1 MEKTSDETVVM
12 VFSGEYDLA
21 SQQQVRRAFDSLA
34 LAGHAVLDFTG
45 VTYIDST
52 VLSELVRLNALR
64 LERGLETVTL
74 ATANSNI
81 RRVLSLVQLTDVL
94 RVVESLDAA
103 VSSNGRAPTITYAD
117 SYL

>member
-1 MEKTSDETVVM
+1 MEKTRDATVVM

-21 SQQQVRRAFDSLA
+21 SRQQVRRAFDSLA
-34 LAGHAVLDFTG
+34 SVSRAILDFTA

-64 LERGLETVTL
+64 LEGGLEAVTL

-94 RVVESLDAA
+94 HVVDSLDDA
-103 VSSNGRAPTITYAD
+103 VTGEGTAPTVTYAD
-117 SYL
+117 SYS

>member
-1 MEKTSDETVVM
+1 MSNETVVM

-34 LAGHAVLDFTG
+34 PASRAVLDFTA
-45 VTYIDST
+45 VTYVDST

-64 LERGLETVTL
+64 LEGGLETVTL

-81 RRVLSLVQLTDVL
+81 RRLLSLVQLTDVL
-94 RVVESLDAA
+94 RVVDSLEDA
-103 VSSNGRAPTITYAD
+103 VTSNGTAPKVMYAD
-117 SYL
+117 AYS